1 MTQTRKERIAFNVET
16 SRVLEILTSEIYD
29 SPTAFLRENV
39 QNAYDAILMRC
50 TAQNTPVADRS
61 IEITVEPSRLIVRDD
76 GIGMSEDVLKNNFW
90 KAGSSGKKTELAQRS
105 GVIGTFGI
113 GAMANFGVCTSLR
126 VETRHISSSDT
137 IISFVQRDDL
147 RIAEDCID
155 LERVSDERDAGT
167 LIVADLDP
175 SYTIDE
181 ISACNYLRQYV
192 RFLPVPVIVNGTII
206 SQEAY
211 ENTVSGRAEGFERIS
226 SRQVTNSKFT
236 ATLDVSVDNRSRLLV
251 RVTDILLHG
260 NPVGGEVFFAQDGG
274 STFAF
279 RNAFG
284 LAPVPIPGQYGLAG
298 IVNLDILNPTA
309 GREALSRDS
318 IQHIADLVSLIEA
331 EASVDIAGTD
341 AADGNQQFQQY
352 ILSHNLIHLAHRV
365 GISVLPKDE
374 MIVLG
379 AVRDYE
385 PDKSKHY
392 YAGRDSTVLNR
403 FASQQAN
410 LFHVSQAN
418 PRRGLQTR
426 FLTEVTRLEQVP
438 ERTLVDRISPT
449 ELTLEEAVFLA
460 QLRWVLLD
468 DYLMPEVDV
477 VFATISHGVSVYV
490 EMDGNERYIAIA
502 RDLPAAAIVIDCY
515 KTARDVFDGFVKDFV
530 RQHIYPNIREY
541 VPSSTRQ
548 GSEALY
554 RRLMANKELY
564 QLEEGDYGSI
574 EAVLAEYM
582 SGEAGFT
589 EVLKAARNRASGHR
603 QEVTNEQTGSVE
615 EELPDII
622 ESPALS
628 PSPNDS
634 GAIPP
639 ILRSDIFSQKKV
651 LTVASEYPGLND
663 FRMFLAVSDRLVRR
677 EGEFLHQP
685 HTTRIMW
692 GAHRIIYVFT
702 DATGGIS
709 LYYDIDLK
717 TPLEAQNTGGE
728 MFSTTTIV
736 TKNRIYV
743 PVPLAL
749 EPSFQV
755 VAGTKEF
762 YVNFNTIP

>member
-1 MTQTRKERIAFNVET
+1 MIQTRKERIAFNVET

-50 TAQNTPVADRS
+50 TAQNIPVAGRS

-126 VETRHISSSDT
+126 VETRHIGSSDT
-137 IISFVQRDDL
+137 IISSVQRDDL

-155 LERVSDERDAGT
+155 LERVTDERDAGT
-167 LIVADLDP
+167 LIVADLEP
-175 SYTIDE
+175 SYIVDE

-192 RFLPVPVIVNGTII
+192 RFLPVPVTVNGTII
-206 SQEAY
+206 TQEAY
-211 ENTVSGRAEGFERIS
+211 ENTVSGRTEGFERIA

-236 ATLDVSVDNRSRLLV
+236 ATLDVSVDSRSRLLV

-260 NPVGGEVFFAQDGG
+260 NPVGGEVFFVQEGG

-284 LAPVPIPGQYGLAG
+284 LAPVPVPGQYGLAG

-309 GREALSRDS
+309 GREALSPDS

-374 MIVLG
+374 MI
-379 AVRDYE
+379 
-385 PDKSKHY
+385 S
-392 YAGRDSTVLNR
+392 GRDSTVLNR
-403 FASQQAN
+403 FASEQAN

-418 PRRGLQTR
+418 PRRGLQAR

-438 ERTLVDRISPT
+438 ERTLVDRIPPA

-477 VFATISHGVSVYV
+477 AFATISHGVSVYV

-564 QLEEGDYGSI
+564 QLEEGDYGSV

-651 LTVASEYPGLND
+651 LTVASESPGLND

-743 PVPLAL
+743 PVPRAL

>member
-16 SRVLEILTSEIYD
+16 SRILEILSSEIYD

-50 TAQNTPVADRS
+50 TAQNTPVASRS
-61 IEITVEPSRLIVRDD
+61 IEIIVESSRLIVRDD
-76 GIGMSEDVLKNNFW
+76 GIGMNEDVLKNNFW

-126 VETRHISSSDT
+126 VETRHIESSET
-137 IISFVQRDDL
+137 IISSVHRDDL

-155 LERVSDERDAGT
+155 LETVSDERDAGT

-181 ISACNYLRQYV
+181 VSACDYLRQYV
-192 RFLPVPVIVNGTII
+192 RFLPVPVAVNGTII

-211 ENTVSGRAEGFERIS
+211 ENTVAGRTEGFKQIA
-226 SRQVTNSKFT
+226 SRHVTNSKFT

-260 NPVGGEVFFAQDGG
+260 NPVGGEVFFVQEGG

-279 RNAFG
+279 RNSFG
-284 LAPVPIPGQYGLAG
+284 LAPVPVPGQYGLAG
-298 IVNLDILNPTA
+298 FVNLNILNPTA

-331 EASVDIAGTD
+331 EASADIAGTD

-374 MIVLG
+374 MIALG
-379 AVRDYE
+379 AVRDFE

-392 YAGRDSTVLNR
+392 YTGRDSTILSR

-410 LFHVSQAN
+410 LFHVSQTN
-418 PRRGLQTR
+418 PRRGLQAR

-438 ERTLVDRISPT
+438 ERTIVDRIPPA

-477 VFATISHGVSVYV
+477 SFATISHGVAVYV
-490 EMDGNERYIAIA
+490 EMESNERYIAIA
-502 RDLPAAAIVIDCY
+502 RDFPAAATVINCY
-515 KTARDVFDGFVKDFV
+515 KTARDVFNGFVKDFV
-530 RQHIYPNIREY
+530 RQHIYPNIRAY
-541 VPSSTRQ
+541 VPSSTSQ

-564 QLEEGDYGSI
+564 QLEEGDYGGI

-582 SGEAGFT
+582 SGETGFT

-628 PSPNDS
+628 PSPNDF

-639 ILRSDIFSQKKV
+639 ILRSDVSSQKKV
-651 LTVASEYPGLND
+651 LTVADEYPGLNE

-685 HTTRIMW
+685 HTTRTMW

-717 TPLEAQNTGGE
+717 TPLEAENTGGE
-728 MFSTTTIV
+728 MFPTTTIV
-736 TKNRIYV
+736 TKNRIYI
-743 PVPLAL
+743 PVPSGL
-749 EPSFQV
+749 EQAFQV
-755 VAGTKEF
+755 VGGTKEF

>member
-1 MTQTRKERIAFNVET
+1 MVIQ
-16 SRVLEILTSEIYD
+16 
-29 SPTAFLRENV
+29 
-39 QNAYDAILMRC
+39 
-50 TAQNTPVADRS
+50 
-61 IEITVEPSRLIVRDD
+61 
-76 GIGMSEDVLKNNFW
+76 
-90 KAGSSGKKTELAQRS
+90 LAEKL
-105 GVIGTFGI
+105 F
-113 GAMANFGVCTSLR
+113 
-126 VETRHISSSDT
+126 
-137 IISFVQRDDL
+137 FV
-147 RIAEDCID
+147 
-155 LERVSDERDAGT
+155 
-167 LIVADLDP
+167 
-175 SYTIDE
+175 
-181 ISACNYLRQYV
+181 
-192 RFLPVPVIVNGTII
+192 
-206 SQEAY
+206 
-211 ENTVSGRAEGFERIS
+211 
-226 SRQVTNSKFT
+226 
-236 ATLDVSVDNRSRLLV
+236 
-251 RVTDILLHG
+251 
-260 NPVGGEVFFAQDGG
+260 QDGG
-274 STFAF
+274 STFTF
-279 RNAFG
+279 RNGFG
-284 LAPVPIPGQYGLAG
+284 LAPAPISGQYGLAG

-309 GREALSRDS
+309 GREALSRNS

-352 ILSHNLIHLAHRV
+352 ILSHNLTHLAHRV

-374 MIVLG
+374 MIALG

-410 LFHVSQAN
+410 LFHISQAN

-438 ERTLVDRISPT
+438 ERTLVDRIPPS

-477 VFATISHGVSVYV
+477 DFATISHGVSVYV
-490 EMDGNERYIAIA
+490 EMDGNERYIGIA

-515 KTARDVFDGFVKDFV
+515 KSARDVFDGFVKDFV
-530 RQHIYPNIREY
+530 RQHIYPNIRNY

-548 GSEALY
+548 GREALY

-628 PSPNDS
+628 PAPNDS

-639 ILRSDIFSQKKV
+639 IFRSDIFSQKKV
-651 LTVASEYPGLND
+651 LTVGSDYPGLNE

-717 TPLEAQNTGGE
+717 TPLEADKTGGE
-728 MFSTTTIV
+728 TFPTTTII

-743 PVPLAL
+743 PVPRVL